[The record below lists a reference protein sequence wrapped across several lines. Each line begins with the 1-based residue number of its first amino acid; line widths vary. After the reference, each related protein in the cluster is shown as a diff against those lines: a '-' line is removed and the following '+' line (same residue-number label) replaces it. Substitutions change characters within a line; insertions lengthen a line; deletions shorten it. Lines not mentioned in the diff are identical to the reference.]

1 MCTDK
6 NQLCKG
12 CDRMVLRTVYRCR
25 LEYNPLCDER
35 PGVVESRDKL
45 CKACLAE
52 FFYHRGSRFRFCMSL
67 ARMFRL
73 KPMRDGWTRYKQSI
87 NITSQT
93 VSMSQEEYD
102 EYTEYVESEKRQYVK
117 ALEDRDYLQTSVVP
131 SNRTSSLVV

>member
-1 MCTDK
+1 
-6 NQLCKG
+6 
-12 CDRMVLRTVYRCR
+12 
-25 LEYNPLCDER
+25 
-35 PGVVESRDKL
+35 
-45 CKACLAE
+45 
-52 FFYHRGSRFRFCMSL
+52 MSL